1 MNVRPF
7 ALASLACCA
16 LLATESAADSP
27 RSPAE
32 ALAGLDPVFEKFMR
46 EQHVPGLVY
55 GVVVDGK
62 LARVRAFG
70 VSNVPARTPVTADT
84 AFRIAS
90 MTKQF
95 TALATLR
102 LRDAGKLSLDAP
114 AEKYVPE
121 MRQWRYPTSDSPKI
135 TVRDLLSHAAGLVT
149 DDPWG
154 DRQLAMSEDDFSR
167 LVAAGVPFSRAPGM
181 AYEYSNFGFTLAG
194 RVVSNT
200 SKTLYSRYITDSFL
214 RPLGMQHTV
223 WD

>member
-1 MNVRPF
+1 MNVRPL

-16 LLATESAADSP
+16 LFATASAADNP

-46 EQHVPGLVY
+46 EQHIPGLVY

-102 LRDAGKLSLDAP
+102 LRDAGRLSLDAP
-114 AEKYVPE
+114 AEKYVP
-121 MRQWRYPTSDSPKI
+121 
-135 TVRDLLSHAAGLVT
+135 
-149 DDPWG
+149 
-154 DRQLAMSEDDFSR
+154 
-167 LVAAGVPFSRAPGM
+167 
-181 AYEYSNFGFTLAG
+181 
-194 RVVSNT
+194 
-200 SKTLYSRYITDSFL
+200 
-214 RPLGMQHTV
+214 
-223 WD
+223 